1 MGRLYDS
8 LPSTPMGHIN
18 IEIKA
23 RCAQPEA
30 VRSFL
35 HAQGAE
41 YRGLDHQI
49 DTYFNVQHGRL
60 KLRQGTIENALIH
73 YEREEKASPK
83 QSNVLLYQAGPD
95 PTLKKILSKALGILV
110 VVEKQRQIYFLG
122 NVKFHI
128 DTVSRLGSFV
138 EIEAI
143 DREGTIGQAQLLKQ
157 CHAFCQEL
165 RIAQQDLVA
174 GSYSDLLIQQ
184 GGD

>member
-1 MGRLYDS
+1 
-8 LPSTPMGHIN
+8 MGHIN

-23 RCAQPEA
+23 RCAQPDA

-35 HAQGAE
+35 SAQKAE

-49 DTYFNVQHGRL
+49 DTYFKVRHGRL

-73 YEREEKASPK
+73 YEREEKAGPK

-95 PTLKKILSKALGILV
+95 PTLKEILTKALGILV

-128 DTVSRLGSFV
+128 DTVPQLGSFV

-157 CHAFCQEL
+157 CHKFCQEL
-165 RIAQQDLVA
+165 DVAQQDLVSV
-174 GSYSDLLIQQ
+174 SYSDLLLRQDTPSRKETVCKVYV
-184 GGD
+184 G

>member
-1 MGRLYDS
+1 MRHL
-8 LPSTPMGHIN
+8 N

-23 RCAQPEA
+23 WCAQPGE

-35 HAQGAE
+35 QDQQAE

-49 DTYFNVQHGRL
+49 DTYFNVRHGRL

-73 YEREEKASPK
+73 YEREEKTGPK
-83 QSNVLLYQAGPD
+83 QSNVLLYQAAPD
-95 PTLKKILSKALGILV
+95 PTLKEILTKALGILV

-128 DTVSRLGSFV
+128 DTVPQLGSFV

-143 DREGTIGQAQLLKQ
+143 DQEGTIGRARLLRQ
-157 CHAFCQEL
+157 CQKFCQEL
-165 RIAQQDLVA
+165 GVVQQDLVPV
-174 GSYSDLLIQQ
+174 SYSDLLLQQ
-184 GGD
+184 DTLSRKEGE

>member
-1 MGRLYDS
+1 
-8 LPSTPMGHIN
+8 MGHLN

-23 RCAQPEA
+23 RCAQPDA

-35 HAQGAE
+35 HAQRAE

-73 YEREEKASPK
+73 YEREEKAGPK
-83 QSNVLLYQAGPD
+83 QSNVLLYQAGSD
-95 PTLKKILSKALGILV
+95 LTLKEILSKSLGILV
-110 VVEKQRQIYFLG
+110 IVEKQRQIYFLG

-128 DTVSRLGSFV
+128 DSVTQLGSFV

-143 DREGTIGQAQLLKQ
+143 DREGTIGQAQLLRQ
-157 CHAFCQEL
+157 CRTFCQEL
-165 RIAQQDLVA
+165 GIVQQDLVA
-174 GSYSDLLIQQ
+174 VSYSDLLLRQESLVESI
-184 GGD
+184 